1 MDSPVRL
8 SEDRELARRLLS
20 LVPEFPTVTWGRDE
34 LRTGDMW
41 NSNSLVSWLL
51 ARSDHDTDRIHPP
64 QGGRAPGWLAGLV
77 VAARQSDP
85 PLTGRS
91 DEGTLGP
98 ESMSFGPDAAPYG
111 SSSLELKDVRER
123 TLNEMEKTMKCAVV
137 PELGARLE
145 IRDVPV
151 PQPGPGQVLVKI
163 EASGL
168 CHTDIHA
175 ARGDWPVK
183 PKMPLVPGH
192 EGVGTVVTVGEG
204 DFPVVVGDRVA
215 LPWLGRAC
223 GHCRYCITGWETYC
237 ATPEYMGYTI
247 DGSYAEFAIGY
258 ASHVVKVP
266 DGVSSFDAAP
276 ITCAGV
282 TTYKAL
288 KVARPQPG
296 ETAMI
301 VGIGGLGHL
310 ALQYAKIF
318 GTRTVAV
325 DVEDQKLQLAKDLG
339 ADHVIDARGDQQA
352 ETDALGGVD
361 VAVVTVPSP
370 AAMRAAHASLNP
382 NGRLVLVGLPAD
394 NRLELPVFE
403 TVLKGIS
410 VIGSLVGTRN
420 DLAECFQFHAEG
432 RTQVIA
438 ETRQLEDVNECF
450 EEVLAGHVPA
460 RLVFDLS

>member
-1 MDSPVRL
+1 M
-8 SEDRELARRLLS
+8 
-20 LVPEFPTVTWGRDE
+20 
-34 LRTGDMW
+34 
-41 NSNSLVSWLL
+41 
-51 ARSDHDTDRIHPP
+51 
-64 QGGRAPGWLAGLV
+64 
-77 VAARQSDP
+77 
-85 PLTGRS
+85 
-91 DEGTLGP
+91 
-98 ESMSFGPDAAPYG
+98 
-111 SSSLELKDVRER
+111 ER
-123 TLNEMEKTMKCAVV
+123 TMKAAVV
-137 PELGARLE
+137 PEFGARLE
-145 IRDVPV
+145 ILDVPV
-151 PQPGPGQVLVKI
+151 PRPGPGQVLVKI

-192 EGVGTVVTVGEG
+192 EGVGTIVAVGDG
-204 DFPVVVGDRVA
+204 DLPVGVGDRVA

-237 ATPEYMGYTI
+237 VTPEFMGYTI

-282 TTYKAL
+282 TTYKGL

-325 DVEDQKLQLAKDLG
+325 DVEDEKLQLAKDLG
-339 ADHVIDARGDQQA
+339 ADHVIDARGDQLA
-352 ETDALGGVD
+352 ETQALGGVD

-382 NGRLVLVGLPAD
+382 NGRLVLIGLPAD
-394 NRLELPVFE
+394 NKLELPVFE
-403 TVLKGIS
+403 TVLRGIS

-420 DLAECFQFHAEG
+420 DLAECFQMHAEG
-432 RTQVIA
+432 RTRVIA
-438 ETRQLEDVNECF
+438 EPRQLEDVNECF
-450 EEVLAGHVPA
+450 EEVLAGRVPA
-460 RLVFDLS
+460 RLVFDLT

>member
-1 MDSPVRL
+1 
-8 SEDRELARRLLS
+8 
-20 LVPEFPTVTWGRDE
+20 
-34 LRTGDMW
+34 
-41 NSNSLVSWLL
+41 
-51 ARSDHDTDRIHPP
+51 
-64 QGGRAPGWLAGLV
+64 
-77 VAARQSDP
+77 
-85 PLTGRS
+85 
-91 DEGTLGP
+91 
-98 ESMSFGPDAAPYG
+98 
-111 SSSLELKDVRER
+111 
-123 TLNEMEKTMKCAVV
+123 MKAAVV
-137 PELGARLE
+137 PNVGARLE
-145 IRDVPV
+145 IRDVAI

-183 PKMPLVPGH
+183 PKMPLIPGH
-192 EGVGTVVTVGEG
+192 EGVGGVVAVGTG
-204 DFPVVVGDRVA
+204 AALPVGIGERVA
-215 LPWLGRAC
+215 LPWLGYAC
-223 GHCRYCITGWETYC
+223 GHCRYCVTGWETYC
-237 ATPEYMGYTI
+237 VTPQYMGYTI

-266 DGVSSFDAAP
+266 DSVSSIDAAP

-288 KVARPQPG
+288 KVARPQPA

-325 DVEDQKLQLAKDLG
+325 DVEDEKLQLAKNLG
-339 ADHVIDARGDQQA
+339 ADHIVDGRGDQA
-352 ETDALGGVD
+352 REIRALGGVD
-361 VAVVTVPSP
+361 IAVVTVPST
-370 AAMRAAHASLNP
+370 AAMHAAHESLNP

-420 DLAECFQFHAEG
+420 DLVECFDMLAQG
-432 RTQVIA
+432 RTRVVA

-450 EEVLAGHVPA
+450 DEVLAGRVPA

>member
-1 MDSPVRL
+1 M
-8 SEDRELARRLLS
+8 
-20 LVPEFPTVTWGRDE
+20 
-34 LRTGDMW
+34 
-41 NSNSLVSWLL
+41 
-51 ARSDHDTDRIHPP
+51 
-64 QGGRAPGWLAGLV
+64 
-77 VAARQSDP
+77 
-85 PLTGRS
+85 
-91 DEGTLGP
+91 
-98 ESMSFGPDAAPYG
+98 
-111 SSSLELKDVRER
+111 ER
-123 TLNEMEKTMKCAVV
+123 TMKAAVV
-137 PELGARLE
+137 PEFGARLE
-145 IRDVPV
+145 ILDVPV
-151 PQPGPGQVLVKI
+151 PRPGPGQVLVKI

-192 EGVGTVVTVGEG
+192 EGVGTIIAVGDG
-204 DFPVVVGDRVA
+204 DLPVGVGDRVA

-237 ATPEYMGYTI
+237 VTPEFMGYTI

-282 TTYKAL
+282 TTYKGL

-325 DVEDQKLQLAKDLG
+325 DVEDEKLQLAKDLG
-339 ADHVIDARGDQQA
+339 ADHVIDARGDQLA
-352 ETDALGGVD
+352 ETQALGGVD

-382 NGRLVLVGLPAD
+382 NGRLVLIGLPAD
-394 NRLELPVFE
+394 NKLELPVFE
-403 TVLKGIS
+403 TVLRGIS

-420 DLAECFQFHAEG
+420 DLAECFQMHAEG
-432 RTQVIA
+432 RTRVIA
-438 ETRQLEDVNECF
+438 ESRQLEDVNECF
-450 EEVLAGHVPA
+450 EEVLAGRVPA
-460 RLVFDLS
+460 RLVFDLT